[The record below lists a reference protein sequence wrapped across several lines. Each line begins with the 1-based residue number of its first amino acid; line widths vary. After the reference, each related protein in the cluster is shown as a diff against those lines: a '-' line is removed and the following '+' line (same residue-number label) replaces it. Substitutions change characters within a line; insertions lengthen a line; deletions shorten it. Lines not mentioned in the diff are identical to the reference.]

1 MNWLRELARRIR
13 MLANRRQFEVDLE
26 EEMRLHLELRQ
37 QDQIDSGMSADD
49 AQAAARRRFGNV
61 TSLRERSNMA
71 WGWEWLEHL
80 TQDVRFGFRILSK
93 NLGVTFV
100 IVLTLALGVGANAAI
115 FGLVNGILLQRLPV
129 PAPEQIAAL
138 VIQSGESS
146 LGALGFS
153 YPQFVEFREQTAPIC
168 EVFGSATAWRLNFT
182 AEAIATRLPSAASAA
197 TIFPRSG

>member
-1 MNWLRELARRIR
+1 
-13 MLANRRQFEVDLE
+13 MLVNRRQFDVDLE

-37 QDQIDSGMSADD
+37 QDQIESGMSADD

-100 IVLTLALGVGANAAI
+100 IVLTLALGVGAKI
-115 FGLVNGILLQRLPV
+115 FEIGRAHV
-129 PAPEQIAAL
+129 
-138 VIQSGESS
+138 
-146 LGALGFS
+146 
-153 YPQFVEFREQTAPIC
+153 
-168 EVFGSATAWRLNFT
+168 
-182 AEAIATRLPSAASAA
+182 
-197 TIFPRSG
+197 